1 MKVLSVNIG
10 EEKIVSWRGKPVK
23 TGIFKYPVDEPIY
36 LDKEDVKNDS
46 VCDRRYHGGI
56 DKACY
61 LYNGDT
67 YPFWKE
73 KYPLLDW
80 TYGMMGEN
88 ITIQNLDESKI
99 HIGNQYKIGDAIIEV
114 AQPRQPCFKLGIRF
128 GTQKIVKDF
137 VNAPYP
143 GIYVRVIVSGK
154 VNLGDSLIPLKIKK
168 ENPTVLEVYEVLYGR
183 ITDELTIKKVL
194 NCNDL
199 ALNTKN
205 DILKKIKF

>member
-10 EEKIVSWRGKPVK
+10 EEKIVSWRGKSVK
-23 TGIFKYPVDEPIY
+23 TGIFKYPVDHAIF
-36 LDKEDVKNDS
+36 LDIEDVKNDS

-73 KYPLLDW
+73 KYPTLEWDC
-80 TYGMMGEN
+80 GMMGEN
-88 ITIQNLDESKI
+88 ITIENLDESKI
-99 HIGNQYKIGDAIIEV
+99 QIGNQYKIGDAIIEV

-137 VNAPYP
+137 VNAPHS
-143 GIYVRVIVSGK
+143 GIYVRVIQSGNVK
-154 VNLGDSLIPLKIKK
+154 TGDVLTPIKII
-168 ENPTVLEVYEVLYGR
+168 ENNPSVLDVYEVLYGR
-183 ITDELTIKKVL
+183 ITESEMIQKTIQCKELAT
-194 NCNDL
+194 
-199 ALNTKN
+199 NTVN
-205 DILKKIKF
+205 DIRKKWKI